1 MNEPQLTVAPT
12 EQAVT
17 LGEVYT
23 QLRITENDEDD
34 YLEGLIDVATTV
46 LQAKAWWQFLT
57 ATYTLKFTQ
66 FCTEMRLPRPPLKTV
81 TGITYVDANGDSQ
94 TVTSSIYDVIT
105 YQTPGLIRLAY
116 QQNWPSDLRGHPDDI
131 TVTFTCGEAASDVP
145 DRTKQAIKLFVAHMY
160 TERTPVVIGRS
171 LNSVEVPMGIMFLL
185 ERAGM
190 PV

>member
-1 MNEPQLTVAPT
+1 MNEPQLTVPPT
-12 EQAVT
+12 QQAVT
-17 LGEVYT
+17 LGDVYT

-34 YLEGLIDVATTV
+34 YLKGLIDVATTV
-46 LQAKAWWQFLT
+46 LQAKAWYQFLT
-57 ATYTLKFTQ
+57 ATYTLKFSQ
-66 FCTEMRLPRPPLKTV
+66 FDYEMCLPRPPLKTV
-81 TGITYVDANGDSQ
+81 PTIAYIDANGDSQ

-105 YQTPGLIRLAY
+105 YQTPGLIRLAFN
-116 QQNWPSDLRGHPDDI
+116 QTWPAVRGNPDDI
-131 TVTFTCGEAASDVP
+131 TVTFTCGEDASAVP

-160 TERTPVVIGRS
+160 TQRMPVVIGRS